1 MNDYIAKPIRRDQ
14 LAEMLRR
21 WVAIELPA
29 ADIAPMA

>member
-21 WVAIELPA
+21 WAVIELPA
-29 ADIAPMA
+29 ADIAPTA